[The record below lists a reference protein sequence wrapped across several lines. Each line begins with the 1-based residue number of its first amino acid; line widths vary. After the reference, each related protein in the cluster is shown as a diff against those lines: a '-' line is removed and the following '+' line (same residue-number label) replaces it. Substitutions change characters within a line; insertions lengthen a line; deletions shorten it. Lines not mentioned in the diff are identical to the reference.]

1 MKSRHALITTAWL
14 ITTMVAPNIAAA
26 LSYDFAASTP
36 QGSSQLREEITIQI
50 TETAAGNQSVE
61 DALAKIQARA
71 EKIHAQG
78 DINPGQPHVS
88 QFTR

>member
-1 MKSRHALITTAWL
+1 VTGVQTCALPI
-14 ITTMVAPNIAAA
+14 
-26 LSYDFAASTP
+26 F
-36 QGSSQLREEITIQI
+36 
-50 TETAAGNQSVE
+50 E